1 MANLQVKGIDDD
13 LYEQVKR
20 LAASENRSVS
30 QEMVFLVKTHLAKQK
45 NLQSTPSPAEVLLQ
59 LAGSWEDT
67 RSAEEIIVAN
77 KESRRNS
84 SRLNHGL

>member
-45 NLQSTPSPAEVLLQ
+45 NLQATQSPAEILLQ

-67 RSAEEIIVAN
+67 RCAEEIIAEN
-77 KESRRNS
+77 KKSRRNS
-84 SRLNHGL
+84 PRLSDGL

>member
-84 SRLNHGL
+84 SRLSDGL